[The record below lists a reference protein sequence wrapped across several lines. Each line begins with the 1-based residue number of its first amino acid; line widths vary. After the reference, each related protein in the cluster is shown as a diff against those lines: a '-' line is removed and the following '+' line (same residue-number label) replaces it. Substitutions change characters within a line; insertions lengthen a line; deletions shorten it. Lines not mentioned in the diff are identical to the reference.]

1 MRRLRLVGNLLVV
14 AGVVLLVLVAGR
26 VATGVRA
33 QAKGVSLHAA
43 SSVSPP
49 REALRQAPRPVPR
62 PAEGEAV
69 GRLQIP
75 RLGLD
80 LVVFEGVSKATLR
93 KGPGH
98 LPGTAW
104 PGGSGDSGN
113 CVITGHRDSFFR
125 RLVDVRKGDLVR
137 FQGPSGTST
146 YRLGERRIV
155 RPQDVSVAAPTREDR
170 LTLITCYPFSW
181 TGSAPYRLVWKG
193 ARLEPESPP
202 ESARISERQSP

>member
-1 MRRLRLVGNLLVV
+1 MRRLRLVGNFLVV
-14 AGVVLLVLVAGR
+14 AGAALLLLVAAR

-33 QAKGVSLHAA
+33 QAKGVSLPVA
-43 SSVSPP
+43 SSVCPP
-49 REALRQAPRPVPR
+49 RQVPRPVFR
-62 PAEGEAV
+62 PVDGEAV
-69 GRLQIP
+69 GRLEVP

-98 LPGTAW
+98 IPGTAW
-104 PGGSGDSGN
+104 PGGPDEGGN
-113 CVITGHRDSFFR
+113 CVITGHRDTFFR

-137 FQGPSGTST
+137 FRGPAGIST
-146 YRLGERRIV
+146 YRLGERRVV
-155 RPQDVSVAAPTREDR
+155 RPEEVSVAAPTREAR

-193 ARLEPESPP
+193 TRVEPESPP
-202 ESARISERQSP
+202 QSLQVSGRQSR